1 MFFFEGFDNPSGSK
15 CDWSVEASKSA
26 GHHEQDSGWGEPW
39 RADHG
44 RLEVS
49 QTIQKCLNICCLSC
63 FDKNGS
69 GTLTRSDM
77 ENVLSVSCFISK
89 ISLVAPLT
97 RNYEI
102 LTETSHNALFRA
114 FSPQNLGERL
124 YEDEIK
130 GLLDDGDEGDG
141 TIVYNKFFAM
151 ESA

>member
-1 MFFFEGFDNPSGSK
+1 
-15 CDWSVEASKSA
+15 
-26 GHHEQDSGWGEPW
+26 
-39 RADHG
+39 
-44 RLEVS
+44 
-49 QTIQKCLNICCLSC
+49 
-63 FDKNGS
+63 
-69 GTLTRSDM
+69 M

-89 ISLVAPLT
+89 ISLVASLT

-102 LTETSHNALFRA
+102 LTETSHNALFRP